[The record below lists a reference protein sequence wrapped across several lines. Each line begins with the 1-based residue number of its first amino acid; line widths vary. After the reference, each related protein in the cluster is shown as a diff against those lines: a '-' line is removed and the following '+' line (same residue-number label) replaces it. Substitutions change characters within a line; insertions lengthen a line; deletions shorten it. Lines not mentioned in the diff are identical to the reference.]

1 MAGKIWEDW
10 RQRAALQETAA
21 QCPEELLKANKLLTM
36 ELKERISVAEEL
48 RKNEELYRLIVETAG
63 EGIWCQDAA
72 GKTSF
77 VNKRMADILGRTVPE
92 MLGKPVAAF
101 VVADERADHEVR
113 MEKRRQGVSEVYERR
128 FRHAAGHVVCC
139 RVSTSALMDA
149 AGNYQGAFAMLTD
162 ITEQKRWEELIT
174 AQRDLGLALAGATS
188 IQDSLRLCLAMA
200 IRSAALD
207 CGGIYL
213 LDDEEGAFNLVVYE
227 GITTAFAD
235 KVGLF
240 APDSPHVHLVKRKK
254 PAYLSIRDKD
264 FFIYEGIVGEG
275 IQAVAVVP
283 IRYRGRIIG
292 NLNVASHTLPE
303 IPFFSRQVIEIV
315 AAQIGAHIGRAL
327 TEDALR
333 ISEKRLRSLAALLPL
348 PVFETDSQ
356 GRLTFAN
363 RRTAEVFGY
372 TAAGTAKGLDHL
384 GVVIPAEEQTKYEE
398 LFSRLRHGET
408 IDAVELTLKR
418 KNGDTFPAL
427 ISAKPIRHRNKFVG
441 LRGVVV
447 DITER
452 KEIET
457 RLKKNEEL
465 YRAIFE
471 NTGQASFIFGKD
483 TMIRIVNAEFE
494 KLSGYSREEIE
505 GKMSWMEIVEQR
517 DLERLMSYHHVRDKE
532 SHQAPRNYEF
542 RFLTKEGTCKDVYVT
557 IDVIPGTKE
566 RVASLLDITKRK
578 AIERAVR
585 DSEEKY
591 RNLMEEAP
599 IGFCIVALD
608 GTIQYVNRMIE
619 EETGWQR
626 EDLIGQNGFS
636 VGFFD
641 EETRGLLMERLA
653 IRLAGGPPKSMEI
666 PVVCRNGK
674 RLWVEIK
681 TTILRRGSEPAYLQ
695 LAITDITERKQA
707 VEALKESEEEYR
719 SVLEN
724 MQDAFFR
731 TDVHGRLIMTNPGFI
746 KVLGYATAG
755 EVQGQTFADF
765 FPYREECERFLADL
779 QQNGFVKHRELKL
792 RHRNGDTRIISV
804 NAQHHR
810 NKAGECAGI
819 EGIFQDITDMKK
831 MDLER
836 KKLEEQ
842 LNQVQKMQ
850 AIGTLAGGIAH
861 DFNNILGALMGYAD
875 LARFKTKDD
884 GIKPYLERITN
895 ACDRAKDLV
904 SQILTF
910 SRHHETERKPVLFT
924 PLIKETMKLLRSSL
938 PSTIEI
944 RLQCLNRN
952 DTVLADPIQIHQVL
966 MNLCTNA
973 AHAMGKKGGV
983 LEINVTEEDL
993 RGTDIVSHAE
1003 LKEGPHLRLEV
1014 RDTGHG
1020 IDATIMDRIFDPFF
1034 TTKGPG
1040 EGTGLGLSVV
1050 YGIIKNLNGAISVA
1064 SEPSRGTVFT
1074 IYLPLIEADVEAGV
1088 VGDAVIPRGK
1098 GHILLVDDEE
1108 PIASLG
1114 REILSALG
1122 YDITVRY
1129 SSLDALEAFRANPRR
1144 FDLVI
1149 SDVTMPNMTGVS
1161 LAREILSIRPEIP
1174 ILLTSGFSDLVNE
1187 EQAKNMGVK
1196 AFIMKPLS
1204 LQVLAQ
1210 AVSKLLTGGVSKN

>member
-1 MAGKIWEDW
+1 MGKISEDW
-10 RQRAALQETAA
+10 RLSTTLQEAAA
-21 QCPEELLKANKLLTM
+21 QCPEVMLKASKPLTA
-36 ELKERISVAEEL
+36 EIKEQISVAEEL
-48 RKNEELYRLIVETAG
+48 RKSEDIYRLIVQTAG
-63 EGIWCQDAA
+63 EGIWSQDAA
-72 GKTSF
+72 GNTSF
-77 VNKRMADILGRTVPE
+77 VNKRMADMLGRTASE
-92 MLGKPVAAF
+92 MVGKPVVAF
-101 VVADERADHEVR
+101 VVEDERGDHEVR
-113 MEKRRQGVSEVYERR
+113 MEKRRQGVNEVYERR
-128 FRHAAGHVVCC
+128 FRHAAGHDVFC

-162 ITEQKRWEELIT
+162 ITEQKRWEEIILS
-174 AQRDLGLALAGATS
+174 QRDLGVALAGTTS
-188 IQDSLRLCLAMA
+188 LHDALRLCLTMA
-200 IRSAALD
+200 IRTAGLD
-207 CGGIYL
+207 SGGIYL
-213 LDDEEGAFNLVVYE
+213 LDDEEGIFNLVVYE

-240 APDSPHVHLVKRKK
+240 APDSPHANLVKRKK

-264 FFIYEGIVGEG
+264 IFIYEGIIGEG
-275 IQAVAVVP
+275 IQAAAIAP
-283 IRYRGRIIG
+283 IHYRGRIIG

-303 IPFFSRQVIEIV
+303 IPPFSRRVIEIV
-315 AAQIGAHIGRAL
+315 AAQIGVYIGRAL
-327 TEDALR
+327 AENALR
-333 ISEKRLRSLAALLPL
+333 ISEKRFRDLAALLPL

-363 RRTAEVFGY
+363 RMMAEVFGY
-372 TAAGTAKGLDHL
+372 TEADTAQGLDRI
-384 GVVIPAEEQTKYEE
+384 GVVIPEEERAKYEE
-398 LFSRLRHGET
+398 MFTHLRHGET
-408 IDAVELTLKR
+408 IDAVEFTMKR
-418 KNGDTFPAL
+418 KDGATFPAL
-427 ISAKPIRHRNKFVG
+427 LSAKPIRHRNKFVG

-452 KEIET
+452 KDIEK

-483 TMIRIVNAEFE
+483 TKIKIVNAEFE
-494 KLSGYSREEIE
+494 KLSGYSREEME

-517 DLERLMSYHHVRDKE
+517 DLERLLSYHRVRGKD

-608 GTIQYVNRMIE
+608 GTIQYVNRRIE
-619 EETGWQR
+619 ETTGWQR
-626 EDLIGQNGFS
+626 KDLIGQNSFY

-653 IRLAGGPPKSMEI
+653 TRLAGGAPKAMEI
-666 PVVCRNGK
+666 PVTRRDGK

-681 TTILRRGSEPAYLQ
+681 TTILRRGGEPAFAQ

-707 VEALKESEEEYR
+707 VEALKESEEKYR
-719 SVLEN
+719 TVLEN
-724 MQDAFFR
+724 IQDAFFR
-731 TDVHGRLIMTNPGFI
+731 TDVHGRLIMTNPGFL
-746 KVLGYATAG
+746 KALGYATEG
-755 EVQGQTFADF
+755 EVQGQTLADF
-765 FPYREECERFLADL
+765 FPEREECENFLADL

-792 RHRNGDTRIISV
+792 RHRNGDIRIISV
-804 NAQHHR
+804 NAQYHW
-810 NKAGECAGI
+810 NKAGVCAGI
-819 EGIFQDITDMKK
+819 EGIFRDITDMKK
-831 MDLER
+831 MDLEK
-836 KKLEEQ
+836 KKLEDQ

-875 LARFKTKDD
+875 LAKFKTKDD

-910 SRHHETERKPVLFT
+910 SRQHETERKPLLLT
-924 PLIKETMKLLRSSL
+924 PLIRETMKLLRSSL

-983 LEINVTEEDL
+983 LEIKVTEEDL
-993 RGTDIVSHAE
+993 RGTDIISHAG

-1020 IDATIMDRIFDPFF
+1020 IDATIMDKIFDPFF
-1034 TTKGPG
+1034 TTKEPG

-1050 YGIIKNLNGAISVA
+1050 YGIIKNLNGSISVA
-1064 SEPSRGTVFT
+1064 SEPNRGTVFI
-1074 IYLPLIEADVEAGV
+1074 IYLPLIDADVGAEV

-1114 REILSALG
+1114 KEILTALG

-1144 FDLVI
+1144 FDLIV
-1149 SDVTMPNMTGVS
+1149 SDVTMPNMTGVA

-1187 EQAKNMGVK
+1187 EQARKMGVK